1 MSWVF
6 FCIDDSDMNQSDIL
20 YERSIG
26 ATQAKDRLYSTIDL
40 LLSIFLFGSF
50 SFFFFF
56 LSLGC
61 ILFST
66 VSLQGTIVES
76 LIRPEQKSAKTK
88 IHVVHNDK

>member
-56 LSLGC
+56 FVPRLYS
-61 ILFST
+61 FQY
-66 VSLQGTIVES
+66 SLQGTIVES